1 MRTTKKA
8 GLTALG
14 LAAVL
19 TAGPALSLSSASSRG
34 PAAFSG
40 SNTSST
46 DSSSAALRRAESG
59 AGPHGATGAL
69 SARSAKA
76 SDKPDKD
83 KPGKD
88 KPKDC
93 DGVLSCGDDAA
104 MADLLEAKMADH
116 LWYGL
121 ALPIDYGTAERIPG
135 DVASIGPAW
144 GDAGLWSGTYLAAE
158 SYRYALAK
166 AKAARGFGK
175 GTDHDEWAQEQAAAK
190 ERIDTLLSQM
200 DLRTNIATSWQTS
213 ANPTVGSGTPPAVS
227 YGGGIVQGEKGML
240 MYSCAPSNAP
250 AGRAMQPGS
259 DVRGP
264 FRWNGVGRS
273 SRLAQPNGDYVCEA
287 STTRD
292 TYAGVFF
299 GLLTAY
305 DLVAPDDVEVR
316 NLIRDD
322 ILAMAN
328 FLLKY
333 GWNYA
338 HPHGDVNLPPFG
350 DVYDN
355 SVTPIMVISP
365 VYRLG
370 ISQAALHVAST
381 AGPSEEATKWQA
393 VYAEEKAT
401 QLPSD
406 VIAEEVNDPTPT
418 AGYFSWNLAH
428 LMFSSLI
435 RLAANDPVVDA
446 VSRQNFAIVDR
457 QTSDDDNAFFE
468 TVTYAMSGEPARL
481 AKAVTHLRQWRDYR
495 ARTDVGG
502 TFDARTGCGSTYK
515 CVPEDQF
522 DLIFDTPAGEQRTTV
537 PGSSTRLR
545 VVDPLP
551 VAQRAPQD
559 FLWQRSPFTDLSGST
574 TANHQEPGID
584 YLLPYWMLRYQ
595 TEIAPPALNPL
606 PVYAGPRYSGS

>member
-1 MRTTKKA
+1 MRRTNKA
-8 GLTALG
+8 VVTALG
-14 LAAVL
+14 LAAAL
-19 TAGPALSLSSASSRG
+19 SAGPALSLSTTSGLGAD
-34 PAAFSG
+34 AAVVAAP
-40 SNTSST
+40 
-46 DSSSAALRRAESG
+46 SSSVAKPG
-59 AGPHGATGAL
+59 ASQRLPV
-69 SARSAKA
+69 SAKD
-76 SDKPDKD
+76 SGDKGSKDKDKQDKD
-83 KPGKD
+83 KPRT
-88 KPKDC
+88 C
-93 DGVLSCGDDAA
+93 DGILSCGADAD

-121 ALPIDYGTAERIPG
+121 TLPIDYATAERIPG
-135 DVASIGPAW
+135 DVASIGAQW

-166 AKAARGFGK
+166 AKAATGK
-175 GTDHDEWAQEQAAAK
+175 DRDAWAQEQLAAK
-190 ERIDTLLSQM
+190 ERIDILLSQM
-200 DLRTNIATSWQTS
+200 DLRTNIATTWNTS
-213 ANPTVGSGTPPAVS
+213 LNPSVGGGTPPAVS
-227 YGGGIVQGEKGML
+227 YGGGLIQGEEGML
-240 MYSCAPSNAP
+240 MYSCAPANAP
-250 AGRAMQPGS
+250 AGRNMLIGS
-259 DVRGP
+259 DTRGP
-264 FRWNGVGRS
+264 FRWNGVGRPN
-273 SRLAQPNGDYVCEA
+273 RLAQPNGDYVCEA

-299 GLLTAY
+299 GLLTAF
-305 DLVAPDDVEVR
+305 DLVAPDDVAVR
-316 NLIRDD
+316 DLIRDD

-333 GWNYA
+333 GWNYP

-381 AGPSEEATKWQA
+381 AGPSDEATKWQA

-435 RLAANDPVVDA
+435 RLAADDPVVDK
-446 VSRQNFAIVDR
+446 VSRFNFSIVDR

-502 TFDARTGCGSTYK
+502 SFDARRECGTTYV

-522 DLIFDTPAGEQRTTV
+522 DLIFDTPAGEKRTTI

-559 FLWQRSPFTDLSGST
+559 FLWQRSPFTDLSGSAT
-574 TANHQEPGID
+574 PNHQEPGID

-595 TEIAPPALNPL
+595 TEVAPPALNPL
-606 PVYAGPRYSGS
+606 PIYAGPRYSGS